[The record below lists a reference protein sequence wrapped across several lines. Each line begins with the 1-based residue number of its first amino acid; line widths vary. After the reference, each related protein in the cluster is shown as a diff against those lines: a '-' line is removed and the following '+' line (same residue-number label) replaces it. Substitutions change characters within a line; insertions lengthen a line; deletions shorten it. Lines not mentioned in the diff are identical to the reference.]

1 MFNENLMI
9 EIIGYKKYR
18 TLNDISY
25 NGVVIVKAGFVF
37 DVTVPKMIWLLI
49 GGFMFTKVIR
59 AVAVHDYEYTV
70 KQHDRRLVD
79 KQLKDMLIADGTNVV
94 SAWIAYIGARAVG
107 WYFWNKASQE
117 AFNQAL
123 VCKFQGLI
131 ERK

>member
-1 MFNENLMI
+1 MFNENLML

-94 SAWIAYIGARAVG
+94 SAWIAFLGARAVG
-107 WYFWNKASQE
+107 WYFWNKAS
-117 AFNQAL
+117 
-123 VCKFQGLI
+123 
-131 ERK
+131 